1 MTDQIQMG
9 DIAPRAR
16 YRADGRTTLF
26 SYPFVIFNAG
36 DLEVYVDHTLQ
47 TEGEDYT
54 IAGVGCRSG
63 GLVSFDT
70 APADNVGVTLVRRLT
85 LQRIT
90 DFATS
95 GEFRASMINAELDF
109 QAAAQQQ
116 VNDDLVRSIRL
127 SKTDNSAN
135 LILPVSEDRAG
146 RTLAFDGEGNIET
159 QIIVDVSSGP
169 EISDVT
175 PLSDIAGGQAG
186 TAQEV
191 SAADHAHPGV
201 SWSDIG
207 ISSQAEAEAG
217 TDNSKLMTPL
227 RAIQAINALKVTDDM
242 VARDM
247 AASALAYVMARNDAA
262 VMTGGI
268 GSFLLADTF
277 VEDSLNVTTN
287 ATHDSSETYYHNA
300 DDGTQTW
307 LANLN
312 GNDSGQEN
320 LSIRQVIPAA
330 DLSSSG
336 STFTITVEASTSG
349 ALAVDHVS
357 IVERSGSTANGVTTP
372 TEILF
377 NGSSGFSISSGAE
390 LTSDVTAFTID
401 PTRDY
406 LVVFDIAS
414 TNGNPRR
421 IDGSG
426 TYYVKSATDSY
437 DQSEVSGYASSSRTY
452 IVNAIHVDPSAP
464 DMTLTSSSASLA
476 AANPLDISGYF
487 VIEAVDTL
495 DIEAD
500 LLGAFSLNGGT
511 DFVSGSWT
519 KVGDINAAG
528 RTLYRLDADTSSLA
542 GDQLVYRLMSDNAK
556 VIRFHECTG
565 IVPVY

>member
-9 DIAPRAR
+9 DVAPRVR
-16 YRADGRTTLF
+16 YRADGRTSLF

-36 DLEVYVDHTLQ
+36 DLEVYVDDTLQ
-47 TEGEDYT
+47 SDEVYT
-54 IAGVGCRSG
+54 ISGVGRRSG
-63 GLVSFDT
+63 GIVSFDT
-70 APADNVGVTLVRRLT
+70 APADNAGVTLVRRLPI
-85 LQRIT
+85 QRIT
-90 DFATS
+90 DFASS

-127 SKTDNSAN
+127 SKTDNSAD
-135 LILPVSEDRAG
+135 LVLPVSGDRAG
-146 RTLAFDGEGNIET
+146 RTLGFDSEGNIT
-159 QIIVDVSSGP
+159 SQIIVDVSSGP
-169 EISDVT
+169 DISETT
-175 PLSDIAGGQAG
+175 PLPDIAGGQAG
-186 TAQEV
+186 TSVEA

-217 TDNSKLMTPL
+217 TDNVKLMTPL
-227 RAIQAINALKVTDDM
+227 RATQAINALKVTDDV

-247 AASALAYVMARNDAA
+247 AASALAYVMASNDAA
-262 VMTGGI
+262 VVTGGI

-277 VEDSLNVTTN
+277 VEDSLDVSTN
-287 ATHDSSETYYHNA
+287 ATHDSSGTYYHNTDA
-300 DDGTQTW
+300 GTQTW
-307 LANLN
+307 SASLN
-312 GNDSGQEN
+312 GNDNGQEN

-330 DLSSSG
+330 GLSSSG
-336 STFTITVEASTSG
+336 SAITIKVAASTSG
-349 ALAVDHVS
+349 GLSVDNVS
-357 IVERSGSTANGVTTP
+357 IVERSGSTANGVTSP

-377 NGSSGFSISSGAE
+377 NGSSGFSISSGEE

-401 PTRDY
+401 HTRDY
-406 LVVFDIAS
+406 LVVFDISS
-414 TNGNPRR
+414 TKGNPRR
-421 IDGSG
+421 IDGGG

-437 DQSEVSGYASSSRTY
+437 DQSEVSGFSSSSRTY

-464 DMTLTSSSASLA
+464 DMSLTSSSASLVT
-476 AANPLDISGYF
+476 PDPPDISGYF
-487 VIEAVDTL
+487 VIEAVDAL

-500 LLGAFSLNGGT
+500 LLGEYSLNGGM

-542 GDQLVYRLMSDNAK
+542 GDQLVYRLVSDNAK
-556 VIRFHECTG
+556 TVRFHECTG